1 MNYHDIVTEFSDFM
15 RGYGIE
21 TNAEIIADGKINRAY
36 VVGDKRG
43 SKNLAYKL
51 HTDGKPAGYFEHFR
65 TGERVYWKSNAVVSA
80 MTHEQ
85 RADIAAKKRQREKDT
100 LAKYEQAAIVARKLW
115 TQAQP
120 FATEQTHAYL
130 LKKRIQPHNARML
143 SGDLLIALWNEQR
156 EISTLQFIDPQGDK
170 RFLVG
175 GKKAGAFAVI
185 GKHDAPHNRILIC
198 EGFATGASL
207 FEDTGNFTICAM
219 DAGNLE
225 PVSRAIRR
233 LFAVAPITICGDNDL
248 SGVGQKAAKSAAVIC
263 NGSWIVPTQAGAD
276 FNDVISGGN
285 E

>member
-21 TNAEIIADGKINRAY
+21 TNVEIIADGKINRAY
-36 VVGDKRG
+36 VIGDKRG
-43 SKNLAYKL
+43 SKNLSYLL

-65 TGERVYWKSNAVVSA
+65 TGERVRWKSNAVVGS
-80 MTHEQ
+80 MSHEQ
-85 RADIAAKKRQREKDT
+85 RAEIAAKKLQREKDA
-100 LAKYEQAAIVARKLW
+100 LAKYQQAAMVARKLW

-120 FATEQTHAYL
+120 FAIEQTHAYL
-130 LKKRIQPHNARML
+130 LKKRILPHNARIL
-143 SGDLLIALWNEQR
+143 SGDLLIALWNERR
-156 EISTLQFIDPQGDK
+156 EISTLQFVDPQGDK

-207 FEDTGNFTICAM
+207 FEDTGHFVVCAM

-225 PVSRAIRR
+225 PVARAIRR
-233 LFAVAPITICGDNDL
+233 LFTVAPITICGDNDL
-248 SGVGQKAAKSAAVIC
+248 TGVGQKAAKSAALAC
-263 NGSWIVPTQAGAD
+263 NGGYIIPPDVGTDW
-276 FNDVISGGN
+276 NDVISEDG
-285 E
+285 